1 MGDGND
7 VTIYTKED
15 FLDSTAPFEELYKLI
30 DDPFELNRKLEKM
43 AQLAKA
49 TGVNGFKGMFKD
61 YCQKVRMTNNQVF
74 AYNVSNFD
82 KQEIELETGQWQADD
97 GGIRRE
103 GPYGSEV
110 IACVHPIMPV
120 KRLVNI
126 DTGIEKLELAYRKG
140 YQWRKMIFDRRQI
153 ASASSIVAL
162 SDYGVAVT
170 SENAKYLVQ
179 YLHDVENLNYEKIPE
194 SSSVSRLGWIG
205 EEGFAPYVENLVF
218 DGDIAFKHFFE
229 SVGARGSFDQ
239 WLRAVKQIRA
249 EGNVPAKILVAASFA
264 SVLVG
269 PCNCLPF
276 FVHLW
281 GGTESGKTVGL
292 MLAASVFANPEM
304 GKYIHTF
311 NSTAVAQELSA
322 SFVNSLPLILDE
334 LQIVK
339 DRKDFD
345 QLIYQLSEGVG
356 RSRGQKTGGLQ
367 RTGIWN
373 NCIITTGEQPISSS
387 HSGGGAINRI
397 IEISCEDTK
406 LFKDPAGLVDVIRKN
421 HGHAGKLFVDKLME
435 PGMMDLARTTQK
447 SLYKELTETEITE
460 KQALA
465 ASLILTADAL
475 IDNWIFKDGHGL
487 AIKEVAQFLSTH
499 DEVSVNLKAYEWLME
514 WLAQNSAHFDENQDR
529 IPDTWG
535 KIAYGSA
542 SIVRSVFNKACTEN
556 GYNPTAFLSWLK
568 RNDKLELTKS
578 GKGYTKAVKINKV
591 ACHCVVIKRIEG
603 QVEGFEEMDKTEQ
616 MGCTFEDEEKR

>member
-1 MGDGND
+1 MGDGNEN
-7 VTIYTKED
+7 VTVYTKED
-15 FLDSTAPFEELYKLI
+15 FIDGTAPFEEVYAKR
-30 DDPFELNRKLEKM
+30 DNPFELERAKNKMSEVALAVGIKNFKKLFE
-43 AQLAKA
+43 
-49 TGVNGFKGMFKD
+49 G
-61 YCQKVRMTNNQVF
+61 YCKTMKKVRDPDYVDNASDFEGQ
-74 AYNVSNFD
+74 
-82 KQEIELETGQWQADD
+82 ELELNTGPWIADD
-97 GGIRRE
+97 AGITMDTYN
-103 GPYGSEV
+103 GEV
-110 IACVHPIMPV
+110 VACVHPILPI

-126 DTGIEKLELAYRKG
+126 DTGIEKLELAFRKG
-140 YQWRKMIFDRRQI
+140 KQWRKMIFDRRQI
-153 ASASSIVAL
+153 ASANSIVGL

-179 YLHDVENLNYEKIPE
+179 YLHDVENLNYDKIPE

-205 EEGFAPYVENLVF
+205 EEGFAPYVDNLVF

-229 SVGARGSFDQ
+229 SVGARGNFEK
-239 WLRAVKQIRA
+239 WKEAVKSIRA

-292 MLAASVFANPEM
+292 MLAASVWANPEM

-339 DRKDFD
+339 DKKDFD

-356 RSRGQKTGGLQ
+356 RSRGQKSGGLQ
-367 RTGIWN
+367 RTGTWN
-373 NCIITTGEQPISSS
+373 NCIITTGEQPISNS

-406 LFKDPAGLVDVIRKN
+406 IFKDPAGLVDVIRKN
-421 HGHAGKLFVDKLME
+421 YGHAGKLFIDALME
-435 PGMMDLARTTQK
+435 EGRMDLAKATQK
-447 SLYKELTETEITE
+447 GLYKELTETEITE

-475 IDNWIFKDGHGL
+475 IDDLIFQDGNGL
-487 AIKEVAQFLSTH
+487 AVKEVAQFLSTH
-499 DEVSVNLKAYEWLME
+499 EEVSVNLKAYEWLME
-514 WLAQNSAHFDENQDR
+514 WLAQNSARFDEEQEKM
-529 IPDTWG
+529 PDIWG
-535 KIAYGSA
+535 KISYGSA
-542 SIVRSVFNKACTEN
+542 AVIRSVFNKACTEN
-556 GYNPTAFLSWLK
+556 GFNPTAFLAWLK
-568 RNDKLELTKS
+568 RNDKLELQKN
-578 GKGYTKAVKINKV
+578 GKGYTKSVKINKI
-591 ACHCVVIKRIEG
+591 ACHCVVIKQIEG
-603 QVEGFEEMDKTEQ
+603 QVEGFEEMEPS
-616 MGCTFEDEEKR
+616 GRTFESEESH

>member
-1 MGDGND
+1 MG
-7 VTIYTKED
+7 
-15 FLDSTAPFEELYKLI
+15 
-30 DDPFELNRKLEKM
+30 
-43 AQLAKA
+43 
-49 TGVNGFKGMFKD
+49 
-61 YCQKVRMTNNQVF
+61 
-74 AYNVSNFD
+74 
-82 KQEIELETGQWQADD
+82 EI
-97 GGIRRE
+97 
-103 GPYGSEV
+103 V
-110 IACVHPIMPV
+110 ACVHPILPV

-140 YQWRKMIFDRRQI
+140 KQWRKMIFDRRQI
-153 ASASSIVAL
+153 ASASSIVGL

-179 YLHDVENLNYEKIPE
+179 YLHDVENLNYDKIPE

-229 SVGARGSFDQ
+229 SVGTRGNFEK
-239 WLRAVKQIRA
+239 WKEAVKTIRA

-292 MLAASVFANPEM
+292 MLAASVWANPEM

-339 DRKDFD
+339 DKKDFD

-356 RSRGQKTGGLQ
+356 RNRGQKSGGLQ
-367 RTGIWN
+367 RTGTWN
-373 NCIITTGEQPISSS
+373 NCIITTGEQPISNS

-406 LFKDPAGLVDVIRKN
+406 IFKDPAGLVEVIRKN
-421 HGHAGKLFVDKLME
+421 YGHAGKLFVDALME
-435 PGMMDLARTTQK
+435 ERRMDLAKATQK
-447 SLYKELTETEITE
+447 GLYKELTETEITE

-475 IDNWIFKDGHGL
+475 IDDLIFKDGNGL
-487 AIKEVAQFLSTH
+487 AVKEVAQFLSTH
-499 DEVSVNLKAYEWLME
+499 EEVSVNLKAYEWLME
-514 WLAQNSAHFDENQDR
+514 WLAQNSARFDEEQEKM
-529 IPDTWG
+529 PDIWG
-535 KIAYGSA
+535 KISYGSA
-542 SIVRSVFNKACTEN
+542 AVIRSVFNKACTEN
-556 GYNPTAFLSWLK
+556 GFNPTAFLAWLK
-568 RNDKLELTKS
+568 RNDKLELQKN
-578 GKGYTKAVKINKV
+578 GKGYTKSVKINKI
-591 ACHCVVIKRIEG
+591 ACHCVVIKQIEG
-603 QVEGFEEMDKTEQ
+603 QVEGFEEMETS
-616 MGCTFEDEEKR
+616 GRTFESEESH

>member
-1 MGDGND
+1 MGDGNEN
-7 VTIYTKED
+7 VTVYTKED
-15 FLDSTAPFEELYKLI
+15 FIDGTAPFEEVYAKR
-30 DDPFELNRKLEKM
+30 DNPFELERAKNKMSEVALAVGIKNFKKLFE
-43 AQLAKA
+43 
-49 TGVNGFKGMFKD
+49 G
-61 YCQKVRMTNNQVF
+61 YCKTMKKVRDPDYVDNASDFEGQ
-74 AYNVSNFD
+74 
-82 KQEIELETGQWQADD
+82 ELELNTGPWIADD
-97 GGIRRE
+97 AGITMDTYN
-103 GPYGSEV
+103 GEV
-110 IACVHPIMPV
+110 VACVHPILPI

-126 DTGIEKLELAYRKG
+126 DTGIEKLELAFRKG
-140 YQWRKMIFDRRQI
+140 KQWRKMIFDRRQI
-153 ASASSIVAL
+153 ASASSIVGL

-179 YLHDVENLNYEKIPE
+179 YLHDVENLNYDKIPE

-229 SVGARGSFDQ
+229 SVGTRGSFEK
-239 WLRAVKQIRA
+239 WKEAVKTIRA

-292 MLAASVFANPEM
+292 MLAASVWANPEM

-339 DRKDFD
+339 DKKDFD
-345 QLIYQLSEGVG
+345 QIIYQLSEGVG
-356 RSRGQKTGGLQ
+356 RNRGQKSGGLQ
-367 RTGIWN
+367 RTGTWN
-373 NCIITTGEQPISSS
+373 NCIITTGEQPISNS

-406 LFKDPAGLVDVIRKN
+406 IFKDPAGLVDVIRKN
-421 HGHAGKLFVDKLME
+421 YGHAGKLFIDALME
-435 PGMMDLARTTQK
+435 EGRMDLAKATQK
-447 SLYKELTETEITE
+447 GLYKELTETEITE

-475 IDNWIFKDGHGL
+475 IDDLIFQDGNGL
-487 AIKEVAQFLSTH
+487 AVKEVAQFLSTH
-499 DEVSVNLKAYEWLME
+499 EEVSVNLKAYEWLME
-514 WLAQNSAHFDENQDR
+514 WLAQNSARFDEDQEKM
-529 IPDTWG
+529 PDIWG
-535 KIAYGSA
+535 KISYGSA
-542 SIVRSVFNKACTEN
+542 AIIRSVFNKACTEN
-556 GYNPTAFLSWLK
+556 GFNPTAFLAWLK
-568 RNDKLELTKS
+568 RNDKLELQKN
-578 GKGYTKAVKINKV
+578 GKGYTKSVKINKI
-591 ACHCVVIKRIEG
+591 ACHCVVIKQIEG
-603 QVEGFEEMDKTEQ
+603 QIEGFEEMEAS
-616 MGCTFEDEEKR
+616 GRTFESEE

>member
-1 MGDGND
+1 MGDDNE
-7 VTIYTKED
+7 VIIYTKDD
-15 FLDSTAPFEELYKLI
+15 FLDSTAPFEELYGLI

-49 TGVNGFKGMFKD
+49 AGVNGFKGMFKN
-61 YCQKVRMTNNQVF
+61 YCKKVRMTNNQVF
-74 AYNVSNFD
+74 AYNVCNFD
-82 KQEIELETGQWQADD
+82 KQDMELETGQWEADD
-97 GGIRRE
+97 SGIRRE
-103 GPYGSEV
+103 GPYGSEIV
-110 IACVHPIMPV
+110 ACVHPIMPV

-140 YQWRKMIFDRRQI
+140 YQWRKMIFERRQI

-170 SENAKYLVQ
+170 SENSKYLVQ
-179 YLHDVENLNYEKIPE
+179 YLHDVENLNYQKIPE

-229 SVGARGSFDQ
+229 SVGAQGKFDR
-239 WLRAVKQIRA
+239 WLQTVKQIRT

-292 MLAASVFANPEM
+292 MLAASIWANPEM

-322 SFVNSLPLILDE
+322 GFVNSLPLILDE

-339 DRKDFD
+339 DKKDFD

-367 RTGIWN
+367 RTGTWN
-373 NCIITTGEQPISSS
+373 NCIITTGEQPISNS

-397 IEISCEDTK
+397 IEISCEDAK

-421 HGHAGKLFVDKLME
+421 YGQAGKRFVEELMKND
-435 PGMMDLARTTQK
+435 MMELAKMTQK
-447 SLYKELTETEITE
+447 SLYKDLTGTEITE

-465 ASLILTADAL
+465 ASLILTADAMADML
-475 IDNWIFKDGHGL
+475 IFKDGNGL
-487 AIKEVAQFLSTH
+487 EIREVAQFLSTH
-499 DEVSVNLKAYEWLME
+499 EEVSVNLKAYEWLME
-514 WLAQNSAHFDENQDR
+514 WLAQNGARFGDNQDK
-529 IPDTWG
+529 IPDVWG
-535 KIAYGSA
+535 KISYGSA
-542 SIVRSVFNKACTEN
+542 AIIRSVFNKACSEN

-568 RNDKLELTKS
+568 RNDKLELLKS
-578 GKGYTKAVKINKV
+578 GKGYTKAVKVNGV
-591 ACHCVVIKRIEG
+591 ACHCVVIKQIEG
-603 QVEGFEEMDKTEQ
+603 QVRGMEEMSPEEQ
-616 MGCTFEDEEKR
+616 LSCTYDEV

>member
-1 MGDGND
+1 MGDGNEN
-7 VTIYTKED
+7 VTVYTKED
-15 FLDSTAPFEELYKLI
+15 FIDGTAPFEEVYAKR
-30 DDPFELNRKLEKM
+30 DNPFELERAKNKMSEVALAVGIKNFKKLFE
-43 AQLAKA
+43 
-49 TGVNGFKGMFKD
+49 G
-61 YCQKVRMTNNQVF
+61 YCKTMKKVRDPDYVDNASDFEGQ
-74 AYNVSNFD
+74 
-82 KQEIELETGQWQADD
+82 ELELNTGPWIADD
-97 GGIRRE
+97 AGITMDTYN
-103 GPYGSEV
+103 GEV
-110 IACVHPIMPV
+110 VACVHPILPI

-126 DTGIEKLELAYRKG
+126 DTGIEKLELAFRKG
-140 YQWRKMIFDRRQI
+140 KQWRKMIFDRRQI
-153 ASASSIVAL
+153 ASASSIVGL

-179 YLHDVENLNYEKIPE
+179 YLHDVENLNYDKIPE

-229 SVGARGSFDQ
+229 SVGTRGSFEK
-239 WLRAVKQIRA
+239 WKEAVKTIRA

-292 MLAASVFANPEM
+292 MLAASVWANPEM

-339 DRKDFD
+339 DKKDFD
-345 QLIYQLSEGVG
+345 QIIYQLSEGVG
-356 RSRGQKTGGLQ
+356 RNRGQKSGGLQ
-367 RTGIWN
+367 RTGTWN
-373 NCIITTGEQPISSS
+373 NCIITTGEQPISNS

-406 LFKDPAGLVDVIRKN
+406 IFKDPAGLVEVIRKN
-421 HGHAGKLFVDKLME
+421 YGYAGKFFVDALME
-435 PGMMDLARTTQK
+435 EGRMDLAKATQK
-447 SLYKELTETEITE
+447 GLYKELTETEITE

-475 IDNWIFKDGHGL
+475 IDDLIFQDGNGL
-487 AIKEVAQFLSTH
+487 AVKEVAQFLSTH
-499 DEVSVNLKAYEWLME
+499 EEVSVNLKAYEWLME
-514 WLAQNSAHFDENQDR
+514 WLAQNSARFDEEQEKM
-529 IPDTWG
+529 PDIWG
-535 KIAYGSA
+535 KISYGSA
-542 SIVRSVFNKACTEN
+542 AIIRSVFNKACTEN
-556 GYNPTAFLSWLK
+556 GFNPTAFLAWLK
-568 RNDKLELTKS
+568 RNDKLELQKN
-578 GKGYTKAVKINKV
+578 GKGYTKSVKINKI
-591 ACHCVVIKRIEG
+591 ACHCVVIKQIEG
-603 QVEGFEEMDKTEQ
+603 QIEGFEEMEAS
-616 MGCTFEDEEKR
+616 GRTFESEE

>member
-1 MGDGND
+1 MGDGNEN
-7 VTIYTKED
+7 VTVYTKED
-15 FLDSTAPFEELYKLI
+15 FIDGTAPFEEVYAKR
-30 DDPFELNRKLEKM
+30 DNPFELERAKNKMSEVALAVGIKNFKKLFE
-43 AQLAKA
+43 
-49 TGVNGFKGMFKD
+49 G
-61 YCQKVRMTNNQVF
+61 YCKTMKKVRDPDYVDNASDFEGQ
-74 AYNVSNFD
+74 
-82 KQEIELETGQWQADD
+82 ELELNTGPWIADD
-97 GGIRRE
+97 AGITMDTYN
-103 GPYGSEV
+103 GEV
-110 IACVHPIMPV
+110 VACVHPILPI

-126 DTGIEKLELAYRKG
+126 DTGIEKLELAFRKG
-140 YQWRKMIFDRRQI
+140 KQWRKMIFDRRQI
-153 ASASSIVAL
+153 ASASSIVGL

-179 YLHDVENLNYEKIPE
+179 YLHDVENLNYDKIPE

-229 SVGARGSFDQ
+229 SVGTRGSFEK
-239 WLRAVKQIRA
+239 WKEAVKTIRA

-292 MLAASVFANPEM
+292 MLAASVWANPEM

-339 DRKDFD
+339 DKKDFD
-345 QLIYQLSEGVG
+345 QIIYQLSEGVG
-356 RSRGQKTGGLQ
+356 RNRGQKSGGLQ
-367 RTGIWN
+367 RTGTWN
-373 NCIITTGEQPISSS
+373 NCIITTGEQPISNS

-406 LFKDPAGLVDVIRKN
+406 IFKDPAGLVDVIRKN
-421 HGHAGKLFVDKLME
+421 YGHAGKLFIDALME
-435 PGMMDLARTTQK
+435 EGRMDLAKATQK
-447 SLYKELTETEITE
+447 GLYKELTETEITE

-475 IDNWIFKDGHGL
+475 IDDLIFQDGNGL
-487 AIKEVAQFLSTH
+487 AVKEVAQFLSTH
-499 DEVSVNLKAYEWLME
+499 EEVSVNLKAYEWLME
-514 WLAQNSAHFDENQDR
+514 WLAQNSARFDEDQEKM
-529 IPDTWG
+529 PDIWG
-535 KIAYGSA
+535 KISYGSA
-542 SIVRSVFNKACTEN
+542 AVIRSVFNKACTEN
-556 GYNPTAFLSWLK
+556 GFNPTAFLAWLK
-568 RNDKLELTKS
+568 RNDKLELQKN
-578 GKGYTKAVKINKV
+578 GKGYTKSVKINKI
-591 ACHCVVIKRIEG
+591 ACHCVVIKQIEG
-603 QVEGFEEMDKTEQ
+603 QVEGFEEMEPS
-616 MGCTFEDEEKR
+616 GRTFESEE

>member
-1 MGDGND
+1 MGDGNEN
-7 VTIYTKED
+7 VTVYTKED
-15 FLDSTAPFEELYKLI
+15 FIDGTAPFEEVYAKR
-30 DDPFELNRKLEKM
+30 DNPFELERAKNKMSEVALAVGIKNFKKLFE
-43 AQLAKA
+43 
-49 TGVNGFKGMFKD
+49 G
-61 YCQKVRMTNNQVF
+61 YCKTMKKVRDPDYVDNASDFEGQ
-74 AYNVSNFD
+74 
-82 KQEIELETGQWQADD
+82 ELELNTGPWIADD
-97 GGIRRE
+97 AGITMDTYN
-103 GPYGSEV
+103 GEV
-110 IACVHPIMPV
+110 VACVHPILPI

-126 DTGIEKLELAYRKG
+126 DTGIEKLELAFRKG
-140 YQWRKMIFDRRQI
+140 KQWRKMIFDRRQI
-153 ASASSIVAL
+153 ASASSIVGL

-179 YLHDVENLNYEKIPE
+179 YLHDVENLNYDKIPE

-229 SVGARGSFDQ
+229 SVGTRGSFEK
-239 WLRAVKQIRA
+239 WKEAVKTIRA
-249 EGNVPAKILVAASFA
+249 EGNVPAKILVASSFA

-292 MLAASVFANPEM
+292 MLAASVWANPEM

-339 DRKDFD
+339 DKKDFD
-345 QLIYQLSEGVG
+345 QIIYQLSEGVG
-356 RSRGQKTGGLQ
+356 RNRGQKSGGLQ
-367 RTGIWN
+367 RTGTWN
-373 NCIITTGEQPISSS
+373 NCIITTGEQPISNS

-406 LFKDPAGLVDVIRKN
+406 IFKDPAGLVDVIRKN
-421 HGHAGKLFVDKLME
+421 YGHAGKLFIDALME
-435 PGMMDLARTTQK
+435 EGRMDLAKATQK
-447 SLYKELTETEITE
+447 GLYKELTETEITE

-475 IDNWIFKDGHGL
+475 IDDLIFQDGNGL
-487 AIKEVAQFLSTH
+487 AVKEVAQFLSTH
-499 DEVSVNLKAYEWLME
+499 EEVSVNLKAYEWLME
-514 WLAQNSAHFDENQDR
+514 WLAQNSARFDEDQEKM
-529 IPDTWG
+529 PDIWG
-535 KIAYGSA
+535 KISYGSA
-542 SIVRSVFNKACTEN
+542 AVIRSVFNKACTEN
-556 GYNPTAFLSWLK
+556 GFNPTAFLAWLK
-568 RNDKLELTKS
+568 RNDKLELQKN
-578 GKGYTKAVKINKV
+578 GKGYTKSVKINKI
-591 ACHCVVIKRIEG
+591 ACHCVVIKQIEG
-603 QVEGFEEMDKTEQ
+603 QVEGFEEMEPS
-616 MGCTFEDEEKR
+616 GRTFESEE

>member
-1 MGDGND
+1 MGDGNEN
-7 VTIYTKED
+7 VTVYTKED
-15 FLDSTAPFEELYKLI
+15 FIDGTAPFEEVYAKR
-30 DDPFELNRKLEKM
+30 DNPFELERAKNKMSEVALAVGIKNFKKLFE
-43 AQLAKA
+43 
-49 TGVNGFKGMFKD
+49 G
-61 YCQKVRMTNNQVF
+61 YCKTMKKVRDPDYVDNASDFEGQ
-74 AYNVSNFD
+74 
-82 KQEIELETGQWQADD
+82 ELELNTGPWIADD
-97 GGIRRE
+97 AGITMDTYN
-103 GPYGSEV
+103 GEV
-110 IACVHPIMPV
+110 VACVHPILPI

-126 DTGIEKLELAYRKG
+126 DTGIEKLELAFRKG
-140 YQWRKMIFDRRQI
+140 KQWRKMIFDRRQI
-153 ASASSIVAL
+153 ASASSIVGL

-179 YLHDVENLNYEKIPE
+179 YLHDVENLNYDKIPE

-229 SVGARGSFDQ
+229 SVGTRGSFEK
-239 WLRAVKQIRA
+239 WKEAVKTIRA

-292 MLAASVFANPEM
+292 MLAASVWANPEM

-339 DRKDFD
+339 DKKDFD
-345 QLIYQLSEGVG
+345 QIIYQLSEGVG
-356 RSRGQKTGGLQ
+356 RNRGQKSGGLQ
-367 RTGIWN
+367 RTGTWN
-373 NCIITTGEQPISSS
+373 NCIITTGEQPISNS

-406 LFKDPAGLVDVIRKN
+406 IFKDPAGLVDVIRKN
-421 HGHAGKLFVDKLME
+421 YGHAGKLFIDALME
-435 PGMMDLARTTQK
+435 EGRMDLAKATQK
-447 SLYKELTETEITE
+447 GLYKELTETEITE

-475 IDNWIFKDGHGL
+475 IDDLIFQDGNGL
-487 AIKEVAQFLSTH
+487 AVKEVAQFLSTH
-499 DEVSVNLKAYEWLME
+499 EEVSVNLKAYEWLME
-514 WLAQNSAHFDENQDR
+514 WLAQNSARFDEEQEKM
-529 IPDTWG
+529 PDIWG
-535 KIAYGSA
+535 KISYGSA
-542 SIVRSVFNKACTEN
+542 AVIRSVFNKACTEN
-556 GYNPTAFLSWLK
+556 GFNPTAFLAWLK
-568 RNDKLELTKS
+568 RNDKLELQKN
-578 GKGYTKAVKINKV
+578 GKGYTKSVKINKI
-591 ACHCVVIKRIEG
+591 ACHCVVIKQIEG
-603 QVEGFEEMDKTEQ
+603 QVEGFEEMETS
-616 MGCTFEDEEKR
+616 GRTFESEE

>member
-1 MGDGND
+1 MGDGNEN
-7 VTIYTKED
+7 VTVYTKED
-15 FLDSTAPFEELYKLI
+15 FIDGTAPFEEVYAKR
-30 DDPFELNRKLEKM
+30 DNPFELERAKNKMSEVALAVGIKNFKKLFE
-43 AQLAKA
+43 
-49 TGVNGFKGMFKD
+49 G
-61 YCQKVRMTNNQVF
+61 YCKTMKKVRDPDYVDNASDFEGQ
-74 AYNVSNFD
+74 
-82 KQEIELETGQWQADD
+82 ELELNTGTWIADD
-97 GGIRRE
+97 AGITMDTYN
-103 GPYGSEV
+103 GEV
-110 IACVHPIMPV
+110 VACVHPILPI

-126 DTGIEKLELAYRKG
+126 DTGIEKLELAFRKG
-140 YQWRKMIFDRRQI
+140 KQWRKMIFDRRQI
-153 ASASSIVAL
+153 ASASSIVGL

-179 YLHDVENLNYEKIPE
+179 YLHDVENLNYDKIPE

-229 SVGARGSFDQ
+229 SVGTRGSFEK
-239 WLRAVKQIRA
+239 WKEAVKTIRA

-292 MLAASVFANPEM
+292 MLAASVWANPEM

-339 DRKDFD
+339 DKKDFD

-356 RSRGQKTGGLQ
+356 RNRGQKSGGLQ
-367 RTGIWN
+367 RTGTWN
-373 NCIITTGEQPISSS
+373 NCIITTGEQPISNS

-406 LFKDPAGLVDVIRKN
+406 IFKDPAGLVEVIRKN
-421 HGHAGKLFVDKLME
+421 YGHAGKLFVDALME
-435 PGMMDLARTTQK
+435 ERRMDLAKATQK
-447 SLYKELTETEITE
+447 GLYKELTETEITE

-475 IDNWIFKDGHGL
+475 IDDLIFKDGNGL
-487 AIKEVAQFLSTH
+487 AVKEVAQFLSTH
-499 DEVSVNLKAYEWLME
+499 EEVSVNLKAYEWLME
-514 WLAQNSAHFDENQDR
+514 WLAQNSARFDEEQEKM
-529 IPDTWG
+529 PDIWG
-535 KIAYGSA
+535 KISYGSA
-542 SIVRSVFNKACTEN
+542 AVIRSVFNKACTEN
-556 GYNPTAFLSWLK
+556 GFNPTAFLAWLK
-568 RNDKLELTKS
+568 RNDKLELQKN
-578 GKGYTKAVKINKV
+578 GKGYTKSVKINKI
-591 ACHCVVIKRIEG
+591 ACHCVVIKQIEG
-603 QVEGFEEMDKTEQ
+603 QVEGFEEMETS
-616 MGCTFEDEEKR
+616 GRTFESEESH

>member
-1 MGDGND
+1 MGDGNEN
-7 VTIYTKED
+7 VTVYTKED
-15 FLDSTAPFEELYKLI
+15 FIDGTAPFEEVYAKR
-30 DDPFELNRKLEKM
+30 DNPFELERAKNKMSEVALAVGIKNFKKLFE
-43 AQLAKA
+43 
-49 TGVNGFKGMFKD
+49 G
-61 YCQKVRMTNNQVF
+61 YCKTMKKVRDPDYVDNASDFEGQ
-74 AYNVSNFD
+74 
-82 KQEIELETGQWQADD
+82 ELELNTGPWIADD
-97 GGIRRE
+97 AGITMDTYN
-103 GPYGSEV
+103 GEV
-110 IACVHPIMPV
+110 VACVHPILPI

-126 DTGIEKLELAYRKG
+126 DTGIEKLELAFRKG
-140 YQWRKMIFDRRQI
+140 KQWRKMIFDRRQI
-153 ASASSIVAL
+153 ASASSIVGL

-179 YLHDVENLNYEKIPE
+179 YLHDVENLNYDKIPE

-229 SVGARGSFDQ
+229 SVGTRGSFEK
-239 WLRAVKQIRA
+239 WKEAVKTIRA

-292 MLAASVFANPEM
+292 MLAASVWANPEM

-339 DRKDFD
+339 DKKDFD
-345 QLIYQLSEGVG
+345 QIIYQLSEGVG
-356 RSRGQKTGGLQ
+356 RNRGQKSGGLQ
-367 RTGIWN
+367 RTGTWN
-373 NCIITTGEQPISSS
+373 NCIITTGEQPISNS

-406 LFKDPAGLVDVIRKN
+406 IFKDPAGLVDVIRKN
-421 HGHAGKLFVDKLME
+421 YGHAGKLFIDALME
-435 PGMMDLARTTQK
+435 EGRMDLAKATQK
-447 SLYKELTETEITE
+447 GLYKELTETEITE

-475 IDNWIFKDGHGL
+475 IDDLIFQDGNGL
-487 AIKEVAQFLSTH
+487 AVKEVAQFLSTH
-499 DEVSVNLKAYEWLME
+499 EEVSVNLKAYEWLME
-514 WLAQNSAHFDENQDR
+514 WLAQNSARFDEEQEKM
-529 IPDTWG
+529 PDIWG
-535 KIAYGSA
+535 KISYGSA
-542 SIVRSVFNKACTEN
+542 AVIRSVFNKACTEN
-556 GYNPTAFLSWLK
+556 GFNPTAFLAWLK
-568 RNDKLELTKS
+568 RNDKLELQKN
-578 GKGYTKAVKINKV
+578 GKGYTKSVKINKI
-591 ACHCVVIKRIEG
+591 ACHCVVIKQIEG
-603 QVEGFEEMDKTEQ
+603 QVEGFEEMETS
-616 MGCTFEDEEKR
+616 GRTFESEESH

>member
-1 MGDGND
+1 MGDGNEN
-7 VTIYTKED
+7 VTVYTKED
-15 FLDSTAPFEELYKLI
+15 FIDGTAPFEEVYAKR
-30 DDPFELNRKLEKM
+30 DNPFELERAKNKMSEVALAVGIKNFKKLFE
-43 AQLAKA
+43 
-49 TGVNGFKGMFKD
+49 G
-61 YCQKVRMTNNQVF
+61 YCKTMKKVRDPDYVDNASDFEGQ
-74 AYNVSNFD
+74 
-82 KQEIELETGQWQADD
+82 ELELNTGPWIADD
-97 GGIRRE
+97 AGITMDTYN
-103 GPYGSEV
+103 GEV
-110 IACVHPIMPV
+110 VACVHPILPI

-126 DTGIEKLELAYRKG
+126 DTGIEKLELAFRKG
-140 YQWRKMIFDRRQI
+140 KQWRKMIFDRRQI
-153 ASASSIVAL
+153 ASASSIVGL

-179 YLHDVENLNYEKIPE
+179 YLHDVENLNYDKIPE

-229 SVGARGSFDQ
+229 SVGTRGSFEK
-239 WLRAVKQIRA
+239 WKEAVKTIRA

-292 MLAASVFANPEM
+292 MLAASVWANPEM

-339 DRKDFD
+339 DKKDFD
-345 QLIYQLSEGVG
+345 QIIYQLSEGVG
-356 RSRGQKTGGLQ
+356 RNRGQKSGGLQ
-367 RTGIWN
+367 RTGTWN
-373 NCIITTGEQPISSS
+373 NCIITTGEQPISNS

-406 LFKDPAGLVDVIRKN
+406 IFKDPAGLVDVIRKN
-421 HGHAGKLFVDKLME
+421 YGHAGKLFIDALME
-435 PGMMDLARTTQK
+435 EGRMDLAKATQK
-447 SLYKELTETEITE
+447 GLYKELTETEITE

-475 IDNWIFKDGHGL
+475 IDDLIFQDGNGL
-487 AIKEVAQFLSTH
+487 AVKEVAQFLSTH
-499 DEVSVNLKAYEWLME
+499 EEVSVNLKAYEWLME
-514 WLAQNSAHFDENQDR
+514 WLAQNSARFDEDQEKM
-529 IPDTWG
+529 PDIWG
-535 KIAYGSA
+535 KISYGSA
-542 SIVRSVFNKACTEN
+542 AVIRSVFNKACTEN
-556 GYNPTAFLSWLK
+556 GFNPTAFLAWLK
-568 RNDKLELTKS
+568 RNDKLELQKN
-578 GKGYTKAVKINKV
+578 GKGYTKSVKINKI
-591 ACHCVVIKRIEG
+591 ACHCVVIKQIEG
-603 QVEGFEEMDKTEQ
+603 QVEGFEEMETS
-616 MGCTFEDEEKR
+616 GRTFESEE

>member
-1 MGDGND
+1 MGDGNEN
-7 VTIYTKED
+7 VTVYTKED
-15 FLDSTAPFEELYKLI
+15 FIDGTAPFEEVYAKR
-30 DDPFELNRKLEKM
+30 DNPFELERAKNKMSEVALAVGIKNFKKLFE
-43 AQLAKA
+43 
-49 TGVNGFKGMFKD
+49 G
-61 YCQKVRMTNNQVF
+61 YCKTMKKVRDPDYVDNASDFEGQ
-74 AYNVSNFD
+74 
-82 KQEIELETGQWQADD
+82 ELELNTGPWIADD
-97 GGIRRE
+97 AGITMDTYN
-103 GPYGSEV
+103 GEV
-110 IACVHPIMPV
+110 VACVHPILPI

-126 DTGIEKLELAYRKG
+126 DTGIEKLELAFRKG
-140 YQWRKMIFDRRQI
+140 KQWRKMIFDRRQI
-153 ASASSIVAL
+153 ASASSIVGL

-179 YLHDVENLNYEKIPE
+179 YLHDVENLNYDKIPE

-205 EEGFAPYVENLVF
+205 EEGFAPYVDNLVF

-229 SVGARGSFDQ
+229 SVGTRGSFKT
-239 WLRAVKQIRA
+239 WKEAVKTIRA

-292 MLAASVFANPEM
+292 MLAASVWANPEM

-339 DRKDFD
+339 DKKDFD

-356 RSRGQKTGGLQ
+356 RSRGQKSGGLQ
-367 RTGIWN
+367 RTGTWN
-373 NCIITTGEQPISSS
+373 NCIITTGEQPISNS

-406 LFKDPAGLVDVIRKN
+406 IFKDPAGLVDVIRKN
-421 HGHAGKLFVDKLME
+421 YGHAGKMFVDALME
-435 PGMMDLARTTQK
+435 EDRMDLARTVQK
-447 SLYKELTETEITE
+447 GLYKELTETEITE

-475 IDNWIFKDGHGL
+475 IDDLIFQDGNGL
-487 AIKEVAQFLSTH
+487 AVKEVAQFLSTH
-499 DEVSVNLKAYEWLME
+499 EEVSVNLKAYEWLME
-514 WLAQNSAHFDENQDR
+514 WLAQNSARFDEDQEKM
-529 IPDTWG
+529 PDIWG
-535 KIAYGSA
+535 KISYGSA
-542 SIVRSVFNKACTEN
+542 AVIRSVFNKACTEN
-556 GYNPTAFLSWLK
+556 GFNPTAFLAWLK
-568 RNDKLELTKS
+568 RNDKLELQKN
-578 GKGYTKAVKINKV
+578 GKGYTKSVKINKI
-591 ACHCVVIKRIEG
+591 ACHCVVIKQIEG
-603 QVEGFEEMDKTEQ
+603 QIEGFEEIETS
-616 MGCTFEDEEKR
+616 GRTFESEE

>member
-1 MGDGND
+1 MGDGSQEMT
-7 VTIYTKED
+7 VYTKED
-15 FLDSTAPFEELYKLI
+15 FTDGTAPFEEVYAKR
-30 DDPFELNRKLEKM
+30 DNPFEYERAKNKM
-43 AQLAKA
+43 AEVAKMA
-49 TGVNGFKGMFKD
+49 G
-61 YCQKVRMTNNQVF
+61 
-74 AYNVSNFD
+74 VSNFKKLFD
-82 KQEIELETGQWQADD
+82 GYCKTMRKVKDPDYVDNASDFEGQEIELNTGPWMADD
-97 GGIRRE
+97 SGITRE
-103 GPYGSEV
+103 GYMGEIV
-110 IACVHPIMPV
+110 ACVHPILPV

-140 YQWRKMIFDRRQI
+140 KQWRKMIFDRRQI
-153 ASASSIVAL
+153 ASASSIVGL

-179 YLHDVENLNYEKIPE
+179 YLHDVENLNYDKIPE

-229 SVGARGSFDQ
+229 SVGTRGSFEK
-239 WLRAVKQIRA
+239 WKEAVKTIRA

-292 MLAASVFANPEM
+292 MLAASVWANPEM

-339 DRKDFD
+339 DKKDFD

-356 RSRGQKTGGLQ
+356 RNRGQKTGGLQ
-367 RTGIWN
+367 RTGTWN
-373 NCIITTGEQPISSS
+373 NCIITTGEQPISNS

-406 LFKDPAGLVDVIRKN
+406 IFKDPAGLVEVIRKN
-421 HGHAGKLFVDKLME
+421 YGYAGKFFVDALME
-435 PGMMDLARTTQK
+435 EGRMDLAKATQK
-447 SLYKELTETEITE
+447 GLYKELTETEITE

-475 IDNWIFKDGHGL
+475 IDDLIFQDGNGL
-487 AIKEVAQFLSTH
+487 AVKEVAQFLSTH
-499 DEVSVNLKAYEWLME
+499 EEVSVNLKAYEWLME
-514 WLAQNSAHFDENQDR
+514 WLAQNSARFDEEQEKM
-529 IPDTWG
+529 PDIWG
-535 KIAYGSA
+535 KISYGSA
-542 SIVRSVFNKACTEN
+542 AVIRSVFNKACTEN
-556 GYNPTAFLSWLK
+556 GFNPTAFLAWLK
-568 RNDKLELTKS
+568 RNDKLELQKN
-578 GKGYTKAVKINKV
+578 GKGYTKSVKINKI
-591 ACHCVVIKRIEG
+591 ACHCVVIKQIEG
-603 QVEGFEEMDKTEQ
+603 QVEGFEEMETS
-616 MGCTFEDEEKR
+616 GRTFESEENH

>member
-1 MGDGND
+1 MGDGNEN
-7 VTIYTKED
+7 VTVYTKED
-15 FLDSTAPFEELYKLI
+15 FIDGTAPFEEVYAKR
-30 DDPFELNRKLEKM
+30 DNPFELERAKNKMSEVALAVGIKNFKKLFE
-43 AQLAKA
+43 
-49 TGVNGFKGMFKD
+49 G
-61 YCQKVRMTNNQVF
+61 YCKTMKKVRDPDYVDNASDFEGQ
-74 AYNVSNFD
+74 
-82 KQEIELETGQWQADD
+82 ELELNTGPWIADD
-97 GGIRRE
+97 AGITMDTYN
-103 GPYGSEV
+103 GEV
-110 IACVHPIMPV
+110 VACVHPILPI

-126 DTGIEKLELAYRKG
+126 DTGIEKLELAFRKG
-140 YQWRKMIFDRRQI
+140 KQWRKMIFDRRQI
-153 ASASSIVAL
+153 ASANSIVGL

-179 YLHDVENLNYEKIPE
+179 YLHDVENLNYDKIPE

-205 EEGFAPYVENLVF
+205 EEGFAPYVDNLVF

-229 SVGARGSFDQ
+229 SVGARGNFEK
-239 WLRAVKQIRA
+239 WKEAVKSIRA

-292 MLAASVFANPEM
+292 MLAASVWANPEM

-339 DRKDFD
+339 DKKDFD

-356 RSRGQKTGGLQ
+356 RSRGQKSGGLQ
-367 RTGIWN
+367 RTGTWN
-373 NCIITTGEQPISSS
+373 NCIITTGEQPISNS

-406 LFKDPAGLVDVIRKN
+406 IFKDPAGLVDVIRKN
-421 HGHAGKLFVDKLME
+421 YGHAGKLFIDALME
-435 PGMMDLARTTQK
+435 EGRMDLAKATQK
-447 SLYKELTETEITE
+447 GLYKELTETEITE

-475 IDNWIFKDGHGL
+475 IDDLIFQDGNGL
-487 AIKEVAQFLSTH
+487 AVKEVAQFLSTH
-499 DEVSVNLKAYEWLME
+499 EEVSVNLKAYEWLME
-514 WLAQNSAHFDENQDR
+514 WLAQNSARFDEEQEKM
-529 IPDTWG
+529 PDIWG
-535 KIAYGSA
+535 KISYGSA
-542 SIVRSVFNKACTEN
+542 AVIRSVFNKACTEN
-556 GYNPTAFLSWLK
+556 GFNPTAFLAWLK
-568 RNDKLELTKS
+568 RNDKLELQKN
-578 GKGYTKAVKINKV
+578 GKGYTKSVKINKI
-591 ACHCVVIKRIEG
+591 ACHCVVIKQIEG
-603 QVEGFEEMDKTEQ
+603 QIEGFEEIETNGRTLES
-616 MGCTFEDEEKR
+616 EE